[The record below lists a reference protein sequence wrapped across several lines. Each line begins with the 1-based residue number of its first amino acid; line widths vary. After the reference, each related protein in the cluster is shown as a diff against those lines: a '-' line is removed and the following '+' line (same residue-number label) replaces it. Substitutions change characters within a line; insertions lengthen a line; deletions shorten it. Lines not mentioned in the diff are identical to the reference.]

1 VISDVFSQAYV
12 QQLESCRL
20 KLMQLEQEVDH
31 AKRQVFTHGSLYI
44 VQFFSLPSS
53 LVNLEATQL
62 QGLYIGDGLGSN
74 NLGFAGSVNSGL
86 YFLCC

>member
-1 VISDVFSQAYV
+1 
-12 QQLESCRL
+12 
-20 KLMQLEQEVDH
+20 MQLEEEVDH

-44 VQFFSLPSS
+44 VQYLFFFFFFFFLFSCEF
-53 LVNLEATQL
+53 LEATYL

-86 YFLCC
+86 